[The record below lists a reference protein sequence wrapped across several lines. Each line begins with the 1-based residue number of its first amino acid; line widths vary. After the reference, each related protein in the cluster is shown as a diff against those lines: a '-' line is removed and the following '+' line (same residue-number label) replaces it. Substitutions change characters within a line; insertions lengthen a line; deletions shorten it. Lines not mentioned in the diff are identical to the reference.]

1 MYRSQLIT
9 LLLAGWAGAADLPL
23 AEAPTVG
30 LKTTTTGPMTL
41 SFKPDGGEVVAVLP
55 RGAKTEVLL
64 SDDAGHYLLRSDF
77 GLVGWARAGG
87 AGKDD
92 FSPEQLEQLEQRGL
106 DPATDVSRRVGL
118 AYLGPLGQPSP
129 RRFYLNR
136 QEQLQTDAK
145 DGNIELMP
153 QEELLQTALAPG
165 GPRFF
170 VLCSGTRPIHFSCR
184 WLDSEPITGRALGQP
199 PALGGSRF
207 YRPGNGF
214 VYSLSSDTG
223 SSHSTGH
230 RQKWAL
236 LNGQFEEV
244 KQPYYYLGR
253 ENSVYRG
260 LAGPLGGYDDEIQQ
274 KPVALTDASGTQ
286 TVATLQP
293 GDRVTLLLLDNQ
305 YECPAEDSVHGSSL
319 CLAERYLL
327 RTRDGRQ
334 GWLKVRDGEPDTT
347 SIDGLNPLAG

>member
-1 MYRSQLIT
+1 M
-9 LLLAGWAGAADLPL
+9 
-23 AEAPTVG
+23 
-30 LKTTTTGPMTL
+30 
-41 SFKPDGGEVVAVLP
+41 
-55 RGAKTEVLL
+55 
-64 SDDAGHYLLRSDF
+64 
-77 GLVGWARAGG
+77 
-87 AGKDD
+87 
-92 FSPEQLEQLEQRGL
+92 
-106 DPATDVSRRVGL
+106 
-118 AYLGPLGQPSP
+118 
-129 RRFYLNR
+129 
-136 QEQLQTDAK
+136 
-145 DGNIELMP
+145 
-153 QEELLQTALAPG
+153 QTALAPD

-170 VLCSGTRPIHFSCR
+170 VLCSGTRPLHFSCR

-207 YRPGNGF
+207 YMSGNGF

-236 LNGQFEEV
+236 VNGQFEEV

-274 KPVALTDASGTQ
+274 KPVALTDAGGTQ

-305 YECPAEDSVHGSSL
+305 YECPAEDSVHGSPL

-334 GWLKVRDGEPDTT
+334 GWLKVRDGEPDTPI
-347 SIDGLNPLAG
+347 IDGPGLRSASCQGSALFLSEALRSPLPPRREALPSELWDRSASVYLGLSAASGRSASRWQ